1 MKKHK
6 IRSSFTHSNEGKFP
20 DDKQDSDVSLQNNQ
34 TWGDLLIDPDEF
46 KDLSGFTHSPI
57 TASTCKKC
65 KKVKA
70 SDDLDIDDLDDMDD
84 IEVDEVHDKVET
96 EGNKEKEQR
105 ASTTLSLPNG
115 VSDDVNLI
123 NNQKDGEI
131 TIESCGD
138 FPIVDIDEVDDKVT
152 SPLTFASVGNTK
164 MVIHNNRVIA
174 TMDED
179 DATKQGVS
187 DVYLEDNFDVA
198 TEDEVQAKGLR
209 AGLRSQG
216 FKLSTIKLS
225 SSKKLEKAIAK
236 AKKQLSASLSKETK
250 QREQV
255 MATSF
260 ILASVGLNR
269 GIFKDYPNT
278 LKAELEQQLLSA
290 GVQHAKRLVKA
301 AFDSCGIE
309 YAKTLMTAASAI
321 AELPE
326 DTREGLAQQLDMT
339 EEVNADEDEDVY
351 GDPDLGPEGDVI
363 ESALNKPIKASAKS
377 TASVEKAL
385 PFANCY

>member
-1 MKKHK
+1 MKKRK

-46 KDLSGFTHSPI
+46 KDLAGSTYSPI
-57 TASTCKKC
+57 TASNQKAC

-70 SDDLDIDDLDDMDD
+70 SDDLDVDDLDDMDD
-84 IEVDEVHDKVET
+84 IEVDDVHEQVET

-105 ASTTLSLPNG
+105 ASTTLSLPTESN
-115 VSDDVNLI
+115 DDVNLI
-123 NNQKDGEI
+123 NNQKSGEI

-138 FPIVDIDEVDDKVT
+138 FPIVDIDEVDDKVN
-152 SPLTFASVGNTK
+152 SLTFASVDNTK
-164 MVIHNNRVIA
+164 LVIHNNRIIA

-187 DVYLEDNFDVA
+187 DIYLEDNFDVA

-225 SSKKLEKAIAK
+225 SSKKLQKAIAK
-236 AKKQLSASLSKETK
+236 AKKQLSASLQKETK

-269 GIFKDYPNT
+269 GIFKDYPNA
-278 LKAELEQQLLSA
+278 LKAELEQQLLAA

-301 AFDSCGIE
+301 AFDSCGID

-326 DTREGLAQQLDMT
+326 ETRDGLAEQLDMT
-339 EEVNADEDEDVY
+339 EEIEADEDEDLY
-351 GDPDLGPEGDVI
+351 GDPELGPEGDVI
-363 ESALNKPIKASAKS
+363 ESALSKPIKASKKV
-377 TASVEKAL
+377 TDSVEKAL